1 MDSQETPIVNY
12 NLNMITIVL
21 QAGGKSTRMGK
32 DKALLPFLGI
42 PLIKRLRD
50 RFSALGEELLV
61 ITNDFS
67 GYEDLAV
74 PLYKDIIPDRGALG
88 GLYTA
93 LSISKNPL
101 VGVIAADLPFA
112 SPALMAYLMKTL
124 LSSDAE
130 AVIPSTEKGLEPLH
144 AVYRRDTSLPL
155 VKKAIDQDMWRVN
168 SWFDQAEILILT
180 PEETWKI
187 TSSKYTFLNLNTP
200 EDLQKAEK
208 LALSLNP
215 QLKDY
220 LF

>member
-1 MDSQETPIVNY
+1 MDSQETAVVNY

-50 RFSALGEELLV
+50 RFSDMGDELLV

-67 GYEDLAV
+67 GYQDLAV

-101 VGVIAADLPFA
+101 VGLIAADLPFA
-112 SPALMAYLMKTL
+112 SPALLTHLIKIL
-124 LSSDAE
+124 LTSGAE
-130 AVIPSTEKGLEPLH
+130 AAIPSTERGLEPLH

-155 VKKAIDQDMWRVN
+155 VKKAIDQDLWRMN

-180 PEETWKI
+180 PEETRKV

-200 EDLQKAEK
+200 EDFQKAEK
-208 LALSLNP
+208 LALSLDP
-215 QLKDY
+215 K
-220 LF
+220 F

>member
-1 MDSQETPIVNY
+1 MNSQETALIYY

-50 RFSALGEELLV
+50 RFLDVGEELLV

-67 GYEDLAV
+67 GYQDLAV

-101 VGVIAADLPFA
+101 VGIIAADLPFA
-112 SPALMAYLMKTL
+112 SPALITHLIKTL
-124 LSSDAE
+124 LSSGADA
-130 AVIPSTEKGLEPLH
+130 AIPSTERGLEPLH

-155 VKKAIDQDMWRVN
+155 VKGALDQNLWRVN
-168 SWFDQAEILILT
+168 AWFDQAEILILP
-180 PEETWKI
+180 PEETWKV
-187 TSSKYTFLNLNTP
+187 TSSRYTFLNLNTP

-208 LALSLNP
+208 LSLNLDP
-215 QLKDY
+215 Q
-220 LF
+220 

>member
-1 MDSQETPIVNY
+1 MNSQENPIVNY

-50 RFSALGEELLV
+50 RFSDMGEELLV
-61 ITNDFS
+61 ITNDFP
-67 GYEDLAV
+67 GYQDLAV

-101 VGVIAADLPFA
+101 VGLIAADMPFA
-112 SPALMAYLMKTL
+112 SPALMAHLNKIL
-124 LSSDAE
+124 LTSSADA
-130 AVIPSTEKGLEPLH
+130 AIPSTERGLEPLH

-155 VKKAIDQDMWRVN
+155 VKRAIDQNLWRMN

-180 PEETWKI
+180 PEETRNV
-187 TSSKYTFLNLNTP
+187 TSSKHTFLNLNTP
-200 EDLQKAEK
+200 EDLHKAEK
-208 LALSLNP
+208 LASSLDP
-215 QLKDY
+215 FL
-220 LF
+220 